1 MIVLALTPI
10 ICLFSVVIPIQS
22 GEIIYVYD
30 YDNFGDIFPQGDGVN
45 DFHISKYSD
54 IDNIFDKKYEGPHI
68 GGAYLVEG
76 KASITTREFEGYVKS
91 VTVNYYCGNTE
102 WPGDDSSLWISVDY
116 AEGGGDYVYLCDRQS
131 WENYT
136 WIPQYRDDY
145 QGFTFQVKA
154 SEATI
159 DRAFGFDE
167 IRISTTKKPPQLL
180 QRDNNT
186 SNNNHQKNTS
196 NNNLRKNTSN
206 NNHQKN
212 TSNNNLRKNTSNKDH
227 QKNTSNKD
235 HQKNT
240 SNKEPWN
247 KISRT
252 TPETLMQKVSNEIW
266 HNYVPEKMIHGEIRP
281 RIKDNTVCKTKL
293 ENIDPLGALLSNRK
307 WTNIIKQEFEIM
319 WPTIRI

>member
-76 KASITTREFEGYVKS
+76 NASIITTREFKGYVKS
-91 VTVNYYCGNTE
+91 ITATFYCGGTWRE
-102 WPGDDSSLWISVDY
+102 SYSSLWIGVDY
-116 AEGGGDYVYLCDRQS
+116 ADPGYGYGHWICSESS
-131 WENYT
+131 WQNYT
-136 WIPQYRDDY
+136 WIPPSRDEY
-145 QGFTFQVKA
+145 QNFTFQVAA

-186 SNNNHQKNTS
+186 SNNN
-196 NNNLRKNTSN
+196 LR
-206 NNHQKN
+206 KN